1 MSTELYAVLSLFLT
15 NIFIFLIN
23 VIGEWFCHKDKSA
36 AKETAI
42 DYGLVLL
49 GVAESTLV
57 IFLCFLFG

>member
-1 MSTELYAVLSLFLT
+1 MSTELYATLSLLVT
-15 NIFIFLIN
+15 NIIIFLIN
-23 VIGEWFCHKDKSA
+23 VIGEWFYDKDKKVV
-36 AKETAI
+36 KETSI